1 MSKFKCE
8 VFSIGQKEDWNQFVK
23 KHDLGTFFHLYE
35 WISFA
40 EKKSGY
46 KLYPLTLHKG
56 GKLYAVFPVFLKS
69 KYGISVLASPPP
81 KVSTPA
87 MGPLL
92 MNESSNQYK
101 KEKNDR
107 DMIIAF
113 HEYLVEELGANY
125 IKINCVVGYEDVRQF
140 TWRSYCASPRYTYH
154 LNISKHDSA
163 FDQFDG
169 RVRTGIRKASEEGAE
184 YIHEATGYGSKIL
197 ELVQARYNEQG
208 LTFPVT
214 ANDLV
219 YLQSTPLAEYI
230 HVNAVTHNDDLLMGN
245 ILLKYQKKIHHWIGG
260 VKPEGNINGVNELLH
275 WNGMEQ
281 FSKQGFTSYELMGGN
296 TEHLCDHKSKY
307 NPELKTSYEVVY
319 SKGLGSVVNQLR
331 KII

>member
-1 MSKFKCE
+1 MSKFNCE
-8 VFSIGQKEDWNQFVK
+8 VFSVGQKEEWNQFVN

-35 WISFA
+35 WLSFA

-56 GKLYAVFPVFLKS
+56 GKLYAVFPVYLKS
-69 KYGISVLASPPP
+69 RGGITVLASPPP

-107 DMIIAF
+107 DMILAF
-113 HEYLVEELGANY
+113 HQYMVDELGANY
-125 IKINCVVGYEDVRQF
+125 IKINCVVGLRDVRQF
-140 TWRSYCASPRYTYH
+140 TWNSYRASPRYTYY
-154 LNISKHDSA
+154 LNVSKSGNAYDH
-163 FDQFDG
+163 FDG

-184 YIHEATGYGSKIL
+184 YIHEASEYSSRIL
-197 ELVQARYNEQG
+197 ELVHSRYDEQE
-208 LTFPVT
+208 LTFPIT
-214 ANDLV
+214 PEDFET
-219 YLQSTPLAEYI
+219 LQSTPLAEFI
-230 HVNAVTHNDDLLMGN
+230 HVNAVTYNDDLLMGN
-245 ILLKYQKKIHHWIGG
+245 ILLKYNKNIHHWIGG
-260 VKPEGNINGVNELLH
+260 VKPEGNINGVNEFLH

-281 FSKQGFTSYELMGGN
+281 FSKQGFTFYELMGGN
-296 TEHLCDHKSKY
+296 TEHLCEHKSKY
-307 NPELKTSYEVVY
+307 NPDLKTSYEVIY